1 MRVNLHDFTGHPF
14 QVQLARALAARGHEV
29 LHLYAGQYVTGR
41 GRLDVTSEDPD
52 SLRIEPLTASRPMR
66 KYSPVG
72 RVRFELAY
80 AAAWRERLARE
91 PFDVVITANAPL
103 FVLSR
108 MRRRLA
114 RGSWVL
120 WHQDVTSL
128 AVAAEAARKLPG
140 PAAAVVARRA
150 QRMERAHV
158 RDADAVVAIGPQ
170 FLAQYRRWGLAT
182 DHVRVVPNWAPLADI
197 TPGERENGWAKR
209 NQLPPDGL
217 RLLYAGTLGR
227 KHNPRLLLD
236 ILDGVQAAG
245 ADANLVV
252 CSEGE
257 GADDLAAAAG
267 GRSDVRILG
276 FQPAGDLRD
285 VLASADVVLALLEA
299 DAAMFSVPS
308 KVLTYL
314 AAGRPIVGLMPADN
328 PAAADIAE
336 SGGCTAAPD
345 RAGAQAAAEWIVSAA
360 GSGRLAGIGA
370 ASRAL
375 AEERFDIERITDQ
388 FEAVLTAV
396 TA

>member
-14 QVQLARALAARGHEV
+14 QVQLARALAARGHDV

-41 GRLDVTSEDPD
+41 GRLDVTSDDPD
-52 SLRIEPLTASRPMR
+52 SLRIEALTASVPMR
-66 KYSPVG
+66 KYSPMG

-80 AAAWRERLARE
+80 AAAWSERLDRE
-91 PFDVVITANAPL
+91 QFDVVITANAPL

-108 MRRRLA
+108 MRRKLG
-114 RGSWVL
+114 RGPWVL

-128 AVAAEAARKLPG
+128 AVAAEARRKLG
-140 PAAAVVARRA
+140 RSAGSLIARSA

-158 RDADAVVAIGPQ
+158 RDADAVVAIGAQ
-170 FLAQYRRWGLAT
+170 FVPQYREWGLTT
-182 DHVRVVPNWAPLADI
+182 DHVRVIPNWAPLEDI
-197 TPGERENGWAKR
+197 TPGERENAWAKR
-209 NQLPPDGL
+209 HQLPPDGL

-245 ADANLVV
+245 VAATLVV

-267 GRSDVRILG
+267 ARQDVRILG
-276 FQPAGDLRD
+276 FQPAGELPDL
-285 VLASADVVLALLEA
+285 LASADIVLALLER
-299 DAAMFSVPS
+299 DAAKFSVPS
-308 KVLTYL
+308 KVLSYL

-336 SGGCTAAPD
+336 AGGHTSEPD
-345 RAGAQAAAEWIVSAA
+345 PAGAQAAARWIVAAA
-360 GSGRLAGIGA
+360 GAGQLDSIGA

-375 AEERFDIERITDQ
+375 AEERFDIERITGQ

-396 TA
+396 TT